1 MQINVEKLTS
11 KIGKL
16 VLEVEAEQE
25 KVVRVTGLLQA
36 VCEGKIDPRRF
47 VFTNDGFK
55 IAPETDSD
63 GNLKIPG
70 ENVVD

>member
-1 MQINVEKLTS
+1 MEINVEKLTS

-36 VCEGKIDPRRF
+36 VCEGKIDPKRF
-47 VFTNDGFK
+47 VFTNDGFRIEAEK
-55 IAPETDSD
+55 DEE

-70 ENVVD
+70 QVG